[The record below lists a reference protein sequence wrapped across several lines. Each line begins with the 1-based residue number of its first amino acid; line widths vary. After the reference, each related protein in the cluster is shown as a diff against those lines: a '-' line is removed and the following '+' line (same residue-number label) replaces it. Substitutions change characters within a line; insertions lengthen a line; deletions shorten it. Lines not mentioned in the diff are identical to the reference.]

1 MPRVVTIF
9 RRAIAL
15 GLIASICPLTAAAA
29 QEIPAPP
36 AIAVQEIPA
45 PTAAIAPQEITAPA
59 APSEPS
65 VAADTLRPGQ
75 YRWYETAAPAA
86 GPVTILVSL
95 PIQRAYVFRGPAMIA
110 VSTVSSGQPG
120 YDTPTGAF
128 TILEKDV
135 DHHSSLYD
143 DAPMPFMQRL
153 TWDGIALHG
162 GQVLA
167 EPASHGCV
175 RLPRAFARRLYA
187 ITGIGTRVVVTDE
200 APSSPREALALLSG
214 GGADTA
220 VASTQ

>member
-1 MPRVVTIF
+1 MPCVATTF

-15 GLIASICPLTAAAA
+15 GLFALSCPLAAAAAA
-29 QEIPAPP
+29 QEIPASAPV
-36 AIAVQEIPA
+36 AVPEIPA
-45 PTAAIAPQEITAPA
+45 PVTPA
-59 APSEPS
+59 EPS
-65 VAADTLRPGQ
+65 LETDALRPGQ
-75 YRWYETAAPAA
+75 YRWYETATPAA

-95 PIQRAYVFRGPAMIA
+95 PVQRAYVFRGGAMIA

-153 TWDGIALHG
+153 TWDGVALHA

-175 RLPRAFARRLYA
+175 RLPRAFARRLYG

-200 APSSPREALALLSG
+200 TPSSPGDALALLSG
-214 GGADTA
+214 GAAGTA
-220 VASTQ
+220 IASTQ